1 MGVVTLKAAH
11 AVTGDSFEKDCESP
25 ARNRVSTRKS
35 NKPVGGCHMNIII
48 GTAILWGLSALLVV
62 PLARFWLGR
71 KLEEPA
77 YARLQGAELSES
89 DQSTVN
95 SLATRYY
102 IMADVLVLGTAGLIG
117 GLLGY
122 WFIGLSFETK
132 GWPGMIAFIGASF
145 LGVSMARP

>member
-1 MGVVTLKAAH
+1 
-11 AVTGDSFEKDCESP
+11 
-25 ARNRVSTRKS
+25 
-35 NKPVGGCHMNIII
+35 MNIII
-48 GTAILWGLSALLVV
+48 GTAILWGLSALVVV

-77 YARLQGAELSES
+77 YARLQGSELSES

-95 SLATRYY
+95 RMATQYY

-122 WFIGLSFETK
+122 WFIGLSFEAK

-145 LGVSMARP
+145 LGLSLARP